1 MCGFGTMVYQ
11 IYTNCNF
18 CAKLSF
24 PGLGT
29 QRQLE
34 FLKAVRFLNGLF
46 RSFQPIYIY
55 VLQNICPKQLSTSM
69 YIYVLQILY
78 IYIYVFYEKLTF
90 WLQTNVKFQQT
101 WGWLGLSKCKCLW
114 FFVIFTLKSQRITT
128 NHNTNAWISYKFT
141 SCLVDFL

>member
-101 WGWLGLSKCKCLW
+101 WGWLGLSKCKLGLVGAGW
-114 FFVIFTLKSQRITT
+114 GSRQVP

>member
-78 IYIYVFYEKLTF
+78 IYVFYEKLTF

-101 WGWLGLSKCKCLW
+101 WGWLGLSKCKLGLVGAGW
-114 FFVIFTLKSQRITT
+114 GSRQVP